1 MFPLLHIDIMW
12 VVSIGAILEAREKQ
26 SLGVLNPLP
35 FVAGKFYFNNIYI
48 YISILH
54 IYLVHHCI

>member
-1 MFPLLHIDIMW
+1 MW

-48 YISILH
+48 YINFAYIFSSPLYIN
-54 IYLVHHCI
+54 